1 MSNSV
6 FNYSA
11 VLFLTQHKRVA
22 GGLFTLRKAHLLT
35 LTDQNMKFKKSEAI
49 EVIDL
54 DLKLDHKMK
63 WENKSRADGGSN
75 ERVGEYH
82 QKRRKYGIYCKKHF
96 IYHCLY
102 TISSNTY
109 QYNCNCT

>member
-1 MSNSV
+1 MLNSV

-35 LTDQNMKFKKSEAI
+35 LTDQNMKFQKSEAI

-63 WENKSRADGGSN
+63 WENKSRALGAVMKGLGN
-75 ERVGEYH
+75 NTIKKEENMEYIV
-82 QKRRKYGIYCKKHF
+82 KTFYLSLF
-96 IYHCLY
+96 IYNF
-102 TISSNTY
+102 I
-109 QYNCNCT
+109 